1 MRHFAELTNASVIG
15 TSKTK
20 LNGSVLNNEI
30 VIEGYNLIRVY
41 RSRKGG
47 GVAYFI
53 KHSVA
58 HNYKANM
65 CLNTEN
71 KFTEIYLPKSKPIIV
86 GTLYRPPYKSTL
98 LIV

>member
-1 MRHFAELTNASVIG
+1 MRHLAELTNASVIG

-20 LNGSVLNNEI
+20 LNVSVLNSEI
-30 VIEGYNLIRVY
+30 AIEGYNLIKLY
-41 RSRKGG
+41 RSKKEG

-53 KHSVA
+53 KYSVA

-71 KFTEIYLPKSKPIIV
+71 MFAEIYLPKSKPITV